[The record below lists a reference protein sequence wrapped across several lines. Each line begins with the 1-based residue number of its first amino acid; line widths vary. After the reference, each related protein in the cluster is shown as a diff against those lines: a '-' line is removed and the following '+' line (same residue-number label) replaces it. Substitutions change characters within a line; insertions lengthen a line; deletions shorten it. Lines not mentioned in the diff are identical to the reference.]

1 MTVND
6 KQRNV
11 DLTRS
16 RRFTAVAIAALLLG
30 TVLAVPSASSAGKS
44 SAQLRKEKAALE
56 KQVKQLRKERD
67 AFQAEILNQARI
79 VDTASAEVSE
89 VEQALADLEL
99 LVAEQRDDLT
109 LAERAL
115 EGAILAVSAA
125 ERRSAELAEQQSA
138 LNDQVNDLA
147 LQTYIGRDSTVEGSF
162 GLARTGDIYKAA
174 RVQTLIGAAFG
185 DINNTSDEL
194 RALQVDTEVATKA
207 LNEAV
212 EQREQFKVEAEIQL
226 DQLLEA
232 VDLQDQIVF
241 EAESRLEARL
251 YEAAALAELDAEL
264 AEEITA
270 EQNNLTRVIKAEKA
284 KRAEEERLRRE
295 AERKRRE
302 AEEARRRRLLGIAD
316 SPTSVNFDKSE
327 LTTVWGIRV
336 HESIADKLLALLKA
350 ASRDGIRLGGGGYR
364 SSQSQ
369 INLRRAH
376 CGTSEW
382 AIYRKPSYQCRPP
395 TARPGASMHE
405 RGLAVDFTQNGRAL
419 WSNTSGYRWLKRNA
433 AKYGFRNLP
442 SEPWHWST
450 NGR

>member
-1 MTVND
+1 MW
-6 KQRNV
+6 
-11 DLTRS
+11 
-16 RRFTAVAIAALLLG
+16 LLIG
-30 TVLAVPSASSAGKS
+30 TFVSIPPASSAGKS
-44 SAQLRKEKAALE
+44 SAQLRKEKAAIQQ
-56 KQVKQLRKERD
+56 QVNQLRKERD
-67 AFQAEILNQARI
+67 VFQKEVLDQARI
-79 VDTASAEVSE
+79 VDTATAEVSE

-109 LAERAL
+109 RAEQAL
-115 EGAILAVSAA
+115 EGAVLSVSA
-125 ERRSAELAEQQSA
+125 AEQQSA
-138 LNDQVNDLA
+138 ELASQQADLNSQVNDLA
-147 LQTYIGRDSTVEGSF
+147 LQTYIGRDSTIEGSF

-185 DINNTSDEL
+185 DINNTSDQL
-194 RALQVDTEVATKA
+194 RALQVDTQVATKA

-212 EQREQFKVEAEIQL
+212 TQRELLRGEAEIQL

-232 VDLQDQIVF
+232 VGLQAQIVF
-241 EAESRLEARL
+241 EAETRLEARL
-251 YEAAALAELDAEL
+251 YEAAALAELDAEM
-264 AEEITA
+264 AKKIEA
-270 EQNNLTRVIKAEKA
+270 EQNDLAQVVQAEKA

-302 AEEARRRRLLGIAD
+302 AEEARQRRLLGIAD
-316 SPTSVNFDKSE
+316 APTSTNFDKSE
-327 LTTVWGIRV
+327 LTTVWGIQV
-336 HESIADKLLALLKA
+336 HESIADKLLALLRA
-350 ASRDGIRLGGGGYR
+350 ASQDGIRLGGGGYR

-376 CGTSEW
+376 CGTSNW
-382 AIYRKPSYQCRPP
+382 AIYSKPSYQCSPP

-433 AKYGFRNLP
+433 SKYGLRNLP
-442 SEPWHWST
+442 SEPWHWSV

>member
-1 MTVND
+1 M
-6 KQRNV
+6 
-11 DLTRS
+11 DLSRA
-16 RRFTAVAIAALLLG
+16 RRFSAVAIAV
-30 TVLAVPSASSAGKS
+30 VLAGTFFVIPSASSAGKS

-56 KQVKQLRKERD
+56 KQVQQLRKERD
-67 AFQAEILNQARI
+67 EFQAEILNQARV
-79 VDTASAEVSE
+79 VDTASAEVEE

-115 EGAILAVSAA
+115 EGATLAVTAA
-125 ERRSAELAEQQSA
+125 ERQSENLAEQQSI
-138 LNDQVNDLA
+138 LSDQVNELA

-185 DINNTSDEL
+185 DINNSSDEL
-194 RALQVDTEVATKA
+194 RALQIDTEVATKA
-207 LNEAV
+207 LNEA
-212 EQREQFKVEAEIQL
+212 
-226 DQLLEA
+226 
-232 VDLQDQIVF
+232 
-241 EAESRLEARL
+241 ARL
-251 YEAAALAELDAEL
+251 YEAAALAELDAEM
-264 AEEITA
+264 ADEIKA
-270 EQNNLTRVIKAEKA
+270 EQSNLTRVIKAEKA

-316 SPTSVNFDKSE
+316 APTSVNFDKSE

-336 HESIADKLLALLKA
+336 HESIADKLLALLQA

-405 RGLAVDFTQNGRAL
+405 RGLAIDFTQNGRAL

-433 AKYGFRNLP
+433 AKYGLRNLP

>member
-6 KQRNV
+6 KQRNA

-16 RRFTAVAIAALLLG
+16 RRFISVAIAALLLG

-270 EQNNLTRVIKAEKA
+270 EQNNLTRVIKAERA

>member
-1 MTVND
+1 MW
-6 KQRNV
+6 
-11 DLTRS
+11 
-16 RRFTAVAIAALLLG
+16 LLIG
-30 TVLAVPSASSAGKS
+30 TFVSIPPASSAGKS
-44 SAQLRKEKAALE
+44 SAQLRKEKAAIQQ
-56 KQVKQLRKERD
+56 QVNQLRKERD
-67 AFQAEILNQARI
+67 VFQKEVLDQARI
-79 VDTASAEVSE
+79 VDTATAEVSE

-109 LAERAL
+109 RAEQAL
-115 EGAILAVSAA
+115 EGAVLSVSA
-125 ERRSAELAEQQSA
+125 AEQQSA
-138 LNDQVNDLA
+138 ELASQQADLNSQVNDLA
-147 LQTYIGRDSTVEGSF
+147 LQTYIGRDSTIEGSF

-185 DINNTSDEL
+185 DINNTSDQL
-194 RALQVDTEVATKA
+194 RALQVDTQVATKA

-212 EQREQFKVEAEIQL
+212 TQRELLRGEAEIQL

-232 VDLQDQIVF
+232 VGLQAQIVF
-241 EAESRLEARL
+241 EAENRLEARL
-251 YEAAALAELDAEL
+251 YEAAALAELDAEM
-264 AEEITA
+264 AKKIEA
-270 EQNNLTRVIKAEKA
+270 EQNDLAKVVQAEKA

-302 AEEARRRRLLGIAD
+302 AEEARQRRLLGIAD
-316 SPTSVNFDKSE
+316 APTSTNFDKSE
-327 LTTVWGIRV
+327 LTTVWGIQV

-376 CGTSEW
+376 CGTSNW
-382 AIYRKPSYQCRPP
+382 AIYSKPSYQCRPP

-433 AKYGFRNLP
+433 SKYGFRNLP
-442 SEPWHWST
+442 SEPWHWSV

>member
-1 MTVND
+1 MW
-6 KQRNV
+6 
-11 DLTRS
+11 
-16 RRFTAVAIAALLLG
+16 LLIG
-30 TVLAVPSASSAGKS
+30 TFVSIPPASSAGKS
-44 SAQLRKEKAALE
+44 SAQLRKEKAAIQQ
-56 KQVKQLRKERD
+56 QVNQLRKERD
-67 AFQAEILNQARI
+67 VFQKEVLDQARI
-79 VDTASAEVSE
+79 VDTATAEVSE

-109 LAERAL
+109 RAEQAL
-115 EGAILAVSAA
+115 EGAVLSVSAA
-125 ERRSAELAEQQSA
+125 ERQSAELASQQAA
-138 LNDQVNDLA
+138 LNGQVNDLA
-147 LQTYIGRDSTVEGSF
+147 LQTYIGRDSTIEGSF

-185 DINNTSDEL
+185 DINNTSDQL
-194 RALQVDTEVATKA
+194 RALQVDTQVATKA

-212 EQREQFKVEAEIQL
+212 TQRELLRGEAEIQL

-232 VDLQDQIVF
+232 VGLQAQIVF
-241 EAESRLEARL
+241 EAENRLEARL
-251 YEAAALAELDAEL
+251 YEAAALAELDAEM
-264 AEEITA
+264 AKKIEA
-270 EQNNLTRVIKAEKA
+270 EQSDLAKVVRAEKA

-302 AEEARRRRLLGIAD
+302 AEEARQRRLLGFAD
-316 SPTSVNFDKSE
+316 APTSTNFDKSE
-327 LTTVWGIRV
+327 LTTVWGIQV

-376 CGTSEW
+376 CGTSNW
-382 AIYRKPSYQCRPP
+382 AIYSKPSYQCRPP

-433 AKYGFRNLP
+433 SKYGFRNLP
-442 SEPWHWST
+442 SEPWHWSV

>member
-1 MTVND
+1 MW
-6 KQRNV
+6 
-11 DLTRS
+11 
-16 RRFTAVAIAALLLG
+16 LLIG
-30 TVLAVPSASSAGKS
+30 TFVSIPPASSAGKS
-44 SAQLRKEKAALE
+44 SAQLRKEKAAIQQ
-56 KQVKQLRKERD
+56 QVNQLRKERD
-67 AFQAEILNQARI
+67 VFQKEVLDQARI
-79 VDTASAEVSE
+79 VDTATAEVSE

-109 LAERAL
+109 RAEQAL
-115 EGAILAVSAA
+115 EGAVLSVSA
-125 ERRSAELAEQQSA
+125 AEQQSA
-138 LNDQVNDLA
+138 ELASQQAALNGQVNDLA
-147 LQTYIGRDSTVEGSF
+147 LQTYIGRDSTIEGSF

-185 DINNTSDEL
+185 DINNTSDQL
-194 RALQVDTEVATKA
+194 RALQVDTQVATKA

-212 EQREQFKVEAEIQL
+212 TQRELLRGEAEIQL

-232 VDLQDQIVF
+232 VGLQAQIVF
-241 EAESRLEARL
+241 EAETRLEARL
-251 YEAAALAELDAEL
+251 YEAAALAELDAEM
-264 AEEITA
+264 AKKIEA
-270 EQNNLTRVIKAEKA
+270 EQNDLAQVVQAEKA

-302 AEEARRRRLLGIAD
+302 AEEARQRRLLGIAD
-316 SPTSVNFDKSE
+316 APTSTNFDKSE
-327 LTTVWGIRV
+327 LTTVWGIQV

-350 ASRDGIRLGGGGYR
+350 ASQDGIRLGGGGYR

-376 CGTSEW
+376 CGTSNW
-382 AIYRKPSYQCRPP
+382 AIYSKPSYQCSPP

-433 AKYGFRNLP
+433 SKYGFRNLP
-442 SEPWHWST
+442 SEPWHWSV

>member
-1 MTVND
+1 MW
-6 KQRNV
+6 
-11 DLTRS
+11 
-16 RRFTAVAIAALLLG
+16 LLIG
-30 TVLAVPSASSAGKS
+30 TFVSIPPASSAGKS
-44 SAQLRKEKAALE
+44 SAQLRKEKAAIQQ
-56 KQVKQLRKERD
+56 QVNQLRKERD
-67 AFQAEILNQARI
+67 VFQKEVLDQARI
-79 VDTASAEVSE
+79 VDTATAEVSE

-109 LAERAL
+109 RAEQAL
-115 EGAILAVSAA
+115 EGAVLSVSA
-125 ERRSAELAEQQSA
+125 AEQQSA
-138 LNDQVNDLA
+138 ELASQQAALNGQVNDLA
-147 LQTYIGRDSTVEGSF
+147 LQTYIGRDSTIEGSF

-185 DINNTSDEL
+185 DINNTSDQL
-194 RALQVDTEVATKA
+194 RALQVDTQVATKA

-212 EQREQFKVEAEIQL
+212 TQRELLRGEAEIQL

-232 VDLQDQIVF
+232 VGLQAQIVF
-241 EAESRLEARL
+241 EAENRLEARL
-251 YEAAALAELDAEL
+251 YEAAALAELDAEM
-264 AEEITA
+264 AKKIEA
-270 EQNNLTRVIKAEKA
+270 EQNDLAKVVQAEKA

-302 AEEARRRRLLGIAD
+302 AEEARQRRLLGIAD
-316 SPTSVNFDKSE
+316 APTSTNFDKSE
-327 LTTVWGIRV
+327 LTTVWGIQV
-336 HESIADKLLALLKA
+336 HESIADKLLALLRA

-376 CGTSEW
+376 CGTSNW
-382 AIYRKPSYQCRPP
+382 AIYSKPSYQCRPP

-433 AKYGFRNLP
+433 SKYGFRNLP
-442 SEPWHWST
+442 SEPWHWSV

>member
-1 MTVND
+1 MW
-6 KQRNV
+6 
-11 DLTRS
+11 
-16 RRFTAVAIAALLLG
+16 LLIG
-30 TVLAVPSASSAGKS
+30 TFVSIPPASSAGKS
-44 SAQLRKEKAALE
+44 SAQLRKEKAAIQQ
-56 KQVKQLRKERD
+56 QVNQLRKERD
-67 AFQAEILNQARI
+67 VFQKEVLDQARI
-79 VDTASAEVSE
+79 VDTATAEVSE

-109 LAERAL
+109 RAEQAL
-115 EGAILAVSAA
+115 EGAVLSVSA
-125 ERRSAELAEQQSA
+125 AEQQSA
-138 LNDQVNDLA
+138 ELASQQADLNSQVNDLA
-147 LQTYIGRDSTVEGSF
+147 LQTYIGRDSTIEGSF

-185 DINNTSDEL
+185 DINNTSDQL
-194 RALQVDTEVATKA
+194 RALQVDTQVATKA

-212 EQREQFKVEAEIQL
+212 TQRELLRGEAEIQL

-232 VDLQDQIVF
+232 VGLQAQIVF
-241 EAESRLEARL
+241 EAENRLEARL
-251 YEAAALAELDAEL
+251 YEAAALAELDAEM
-264 AEEITA
+264 AKKIEA
-270 EQNNLTRVIKAEKA
+270 EQNDLAKVVQAEKA

-302 AEEARRRRLLGIAD
+302 AEEARQRRLLGIAD
-316 SPTSVNFDKSE
+316 APTSTNFDKSE
-327 LTTVWGIRV
+327 LTTVWGIQV
-336 HESIADKLLALLKA
+336 HESIADKLLALLRA
-350 ASRDGIRLGGGGYR
+350 ASQDGIRLGGGGYR

-376 CGTSEW
+376 CGTSNW
-382 AIYRKPSYQCRPP
+382 AIYSKPSYQCRPP

-433 AKYGFRNLP
+433 SKYGFRNLP
-442 SEPWHWST
+442 SEPWHWSV

>member
-1 MTVND
+1 MW
-6 KQRNV
+6 
-11 DLTRS
+11 
-16 RRFTAVAIAALLLG
+16 LLIG
-30 TVLAVPSASSAGKS
+30 TFVSIPPASSAGKS
-44 SAQLRKEKAALE
+44 SAQLRKEKAAIQQ
-56 KQVKQLRKERD
+56 QVNQLRKERD
-67 AFQAEILNQARI
+67 VFQKEVLDQARI
-79 VDTASAEVSE
+79 VDTATAEVSE

-109 LAERAL
+109 RAEQAL
-115 EGAILAVSAA
+115 EGAVLSVSA
-125 ERRSAELAEQQSA
+125 AEQQSA
-138 LNDQVNDLA
+138 ELASQQADLNSQVNDLA
-147 LQTYIGRDSTVEGSF
+147 LQTYIGRDSTIEGSF

-185 DINNTSDEL
+185 DINNTSDQL
-194 RALQVDTEVATKA
+194 RALQVDTQVATKA

-212 EQREQFKVEAEIQL
+212 TQRELLRGEAEIQL

-232 VDLQDQIVF
+232 VGLQAQIVF
-241 EAESRLEARL
+241 EAETRLEARL
-251 YEAAALAELDAEL
+251 YEAAALAELDAEM
-264 AEEITA
+264 AKKIEA
-270 EQNNLTRVIKAEKA
+270 EQNDLAQVVQAEKA

-302 AEEARRRRLLGIAD
+302 AEEARQRRLLGIAD
-316 SPTSVNFDKSE
+316 APTSTNFDKSE
-327 LTTVWGIRV
+327 LTTVWGIQV

-376 CGTSEW
+376 CGTSNW
-382 AIYRKPSYQCRPP
+382 AIYSKPSYQCSPP

-433 AKYGFRNLP
+433 SKYGLRNLP
-442 SEPWHWST
+442 SEPWHWSV

>member
-1 MTVND
+1 M
-6 KQRNV
+6 
-11 DLTRS
+11 
-16 RRFTAVAIAALLLG
+16 G

>member
-1 MTVND
+1 M
-6 KQRNV
+6 
-11 DLTRS
+11 
-16 RRFTAVAIAALLLG
+16 AVLLAG
-30 TVLAVPSASSAGKS
+30 AVLAVPPASGAGKS

-56 KQVKQLRKERD
+56 QEVNELRKERD
-67 AFQAEILNQARI
+67 AFQTEILNQARV
-79 VDTASAEVSE
+79 VDTATAEVSE
-89 VEQALADLEL
+89 VEQALADLEI
-99 LVAEQRDDLT
+99 LVAEQRDDLNR
-109 LAERAL
+109 AEESLR
-115 EGAILAVSAA
+115 GAEQAVSAA
-125 ERRSAELAEQQSA
+125 ERKSDEIAEQQA
-138 LNDQVNDLA
+138 TLTNQVNDLA

-185 DINNTSDEL
+185 DLNNTSDEL
-194 RALQVDTEVATKA
+194 RALQIDTLVATKA

-212 EQREQFKVEAEIQL
+212 NLRELLRIEAEAQL
-226 DQLLEA
+226 EQLLEA
-232 VDLQDQIVF
+232 VGLQAQMVF

-251 YEAAALAELDAEL
+251 YEAAALAELDAEM
-264 AEEITA
+264 ASQIEA
-270 EQNNLTRVIKAEKA
+270 EQTNLARVVQAEKA
-284 KRAEEERLRRE
+284 KRAQEERLRRE

-302 AEEARRRRLLGIAD
+302 AEEARRRQLLGIAD
-316 SPTSVNFDKSE
+316 APTSINFDRSE

-336 HESIADKLLALLKA
+336 HESIADKLLALLQH

-376 CGTSEW
+376 CGTSNW
-382 AIYRKPSYQCRPP
+382 AIYSKPSYQCRPP

-405 RGLAVDFTQNGRAL
+405 RGLAIDFTQNGRAL

-433 AKYGFRNLP
+433 SKYGFKNLP

>member
-1 MTVND
+1 MW
-6 KQRNV
+6 
-11 DLTRS
+11 
-16 RRFTAVAIAALLLG
+16 LLIG
-30 TVLAVPSASSAGKS
+30 TFVSIPPASSAGKS
-44 SAQLRKEKAALE
+44 SAQLRKEKAAIQQ
-56 KQVKQLRKERD
+56 QVNQLRKERD
-67 AFQAEILNQARI
+67 VFQKEVLDQARI
-79 VDTASAEVSE
+79 VDTATAEVSE

-99 LVAEQRDDLT
+99 IVAEQRDDLT
-109 LAERAL
+109 RAEQAL
-115 EGAILAVSAA
+115 EGAVLSVSA
-125 ERRSAELAEQQSA
+125 AEQQSA
-138 LNDQVNDLA
+138 ELASQQAALNGQVNDLA
-147 LQTYIGRDSTVEGSF
+147 LQTYIGRDSTIEGSF
-162 GLARTGDIYKAA
+162 GLGRTGDIYKAA

-185 DINNTSDEL
+185 DINNTSDQL
-194 RALQVDTEVATKA
+194 RALQVDTQVATKA

-212 EQREQFKVEAEIQL
+212 TQRELLRGEAEIQL

-232 VDLQDQIVF
+232 VGLQAQIVF
-241 EAESRLEARL
+241 EAENRLEARL
-251 YEAAALAELDAEL
+251 YEAAALAELDAEM
-264 AEEITA
+264 AKKIEA
-270 EQNNLTRVIKAEKA
+270 EQNDLAKVVQAEKA

-302 AEEARRRRLLGIAD
+302 AEEARQRRLLGIAD
-316 SPTSVNFDKSE
+316 APTSTNFDKSE
-327 LTTVWGIRV
+327 LTTVWGIQV

-376 CGTSEW
+376 CGTSNW
-382 AIYRKPSYQCRPP
+382 AIYSKPSYQCRPP

-433 AKYGFRNLP
+433 SKYGFRNLP
-442 SEPWHWST
+442 SEPWHWSV

>member
-1 MTVND
+1 MW
-6 KQRNV
+6 
-11 DLTRS
+11 
-16 RRFTAVAIAALLLG
+16 LLIG
-30 TVLAVPSASSAGKS
+30 TFVSIPPASSAGKS
-44 SAQLRKEKAALE
+44 SAQLRKEKAAIQQ
-56 KQVKQLRKERD
+56 QVNQLRKERD
-67 AFQAEILNQARI
+67 VFQKEVLDQARI
-79 VDTASAEVSE
+79 VDTATAEVSE

-109 LAERAL
+109 RAEQAL
-115 EGAILAVSAA
+115 EGAVLSVSA
-125 ERRSAELAEQQSA
+125 AEQQSA
-138 LNDQVNDLA
+138 ELASQQADLNSQVNDLA
-147 LQTYIGRDSTVEGSF
+147 LQTYIGRDSTIEGSF

-185 DINNTSDEL
+185 DINNTSDQL
-194 RALQVDTEVATKA
+194 RALQVDTQVATKA

-212 EQREQFKVEAEIQL
+212 TQRELLRGEAEIQL

-232 VDLQDQIVF
+232 VGLQAQIVF
-241 EAESRLEARL
+241 EAETRLEARL
-251 YEAAALAELDAEL
+251 YEAAALAELDAEM
-264 AEEITA
+264 AKKIEA
-270 EQNNLTRVIKAEKA
+270 EQNDLAQVVQAEKA

-302 AEEARRRRLLGIAD
+302 AEEARQRRLLGIAD
-316 SPTSVNFDKSE
+316 APTSTNFDKSE
-327 LTTVWGIRV
+327 LTTVWGIQV

-376 CGTSEW
+376 CGTSNW
-382 AIYRKPSYQCRPP
+382 AIYSKPSYQCSPP

-433 AKYGFRNLP
+433 SKYGFRNLP
-442 SEPWHWST
+442 SEPWHWSV

>member
-1 MTVND
+1 MW
-6 KQRNV
+6 
-11 DLTRS
+11 
-16 RRFTAVAIAALLLG
+16 LLIG
-30 TVLAVPSASSAGKS
+30 TFVSIPPASSAGKS
-44 SAQLRKEKAALE
+44 SAQLRKEKAAIQQ
-56 KQVKQLRKERD
+56 QVNQLRKERD
-67 AFQAEILNQARI
+67 VFQKEVLDQARI
-79 VDTASAEVSE
+79 VDTATAEVSE
-89 VEQALADLEL
+89 VEQTLADLEL

-109 LAERAL
+109 RAEQAL
-115 EGAILAVSAA
+115 EGAVLSVSA
-125 ERRSAELAEQQSA
+125 AEQQSA
-138 LNDQVNDLA
+138 ELASQQAALNGQVNDLA
-147 LQTYIGRDSTVEGSF
+147 LQTYIGRDSTIEGSF

-185 DINNTSDEL
+185 DINNTSDQL
-194 RALQVDTEVATKA
+194 RALQVDTQVATKA

-212 EQREQFKVEAEIQL
+212 TQRELLRGEAEIQL

-232 VDLQDQIVF
+232 VGLQAQIVF
-241 EAESRLEARL
+241 EAETRLEARL
-251 YEAAALAELDAEL
+251 YEAAALAELDAEM
-264 AEEITA
+264 AKKIEA
-270 EQNNLTRVIKAEKA
+270 EQNDLAKVVQAEKA

-302 AEEARRRRLLGIAD
+302 AEEARQRRLLGIAD
-316 SPTSVNFDKSE
+316 APTSTNFDKSE
-327 LTTVWGIRV
+327 LTTVWGIQV

-376 CGTSEW
+376 CGTSNW
-382 AIYRKPSYQCRPP
+382 AIYSKPSYQCSPP

-433 AKYGFRNLP
+433 SKYGFRNLP
-442 SEPWHWST
+442 SEPWHWSV